1 MKVEFENGNLPHGF
15 YMGPSTLSVEADGE
29 TGLNVE

>member
-1 MKVEFENGNLPHGF
+1 MKVEFENGNLPYCF
-15 YMGPSTLSVEADGE
+15 YLGPPTLSVEAGGE